1 MRKAP
6 DKINKIGTLPGTMG
20 SVPILFNGI
29 FVLSKKNGV
38 INKQLKKW
46 YSQSSLEEEELF
58 RPGRIEMNLSRKM
71 TFLGLV
77 ALIYYAV
84 LLALGVV
91 STDVMPQF
99 LISAIL
105 FLSAGRL
112 MRNGDRNP
120 PGKEGDE
127 ESEKKQRAEPNW
139 ALWTQVLNWVMAA
152 LIICALGLWVMKPV
166 GVSFFDMLPF

>member
-1 MRKAP
+1 M
-6 DKINKIGTLPGTMG
+6 
-20 SVPILFNGI
+20 
-29 FVLSKKNGV
+29 
-38 INKQLKKW
+38 KKW
-46 YSQSSLEEEELF
+46 GFQSNVEGEEFF

-71 TFLGLV
+71 TFLGLI
-77 ALIYYAV
+77 ALIYYAA

-112 MRNGDRNP
+112 MRNVP
-120 PGKEGDE
+120 SGKEGDE

-139 ALWTQVLNWVMAA
+139 ALWTQVLNWVMAV

-166 GVSFFDMLPF
+166 GVSFFDMLPFKDIFPF